1 MDYKEFDVQTRK
13 ARDPKTA
20 KVNHSWGVY
29 DAYKLIRKHQWFDI
43 GRPLKEHEF
52 YSIIRKVNKLFAAEV
67 ANGGEFTFPSRM
79 GKLEIRRS
87 VRGVSI
93 VEGKLKNTYGI
104 DWRNTLKLWY
114 DNEEARR
121 EKTLVRWE
129 NDIYHVR
136 YNKFTANYENQSFY
150 QFETNRFLKKALQ
163 ENVKQGKIDTL
174 W

>member
-1 MDYKEFDVQTRK
+1 MDYKEFNVQVRK
-13 ARDPKTA
+13 ARGSKTA

-52 YSIIRKVNKLFAAEV
+52 YSIIRKVNKLFANEV

-79 GKLEIRRS
+79 GKLEIRKS
-87 VRGVSI
+87 IRGVSL
-93 VEGKLKNTYGI
+93 VEGKLKNTYCI

-114 DNEEARR
+114 DDEEARR

-129 NDIYHVR
+129 NDVYHVR

-150 QFETNRFLKKALQ
+150 QFETNRFLKRALQ